1 MRIVFC
7 GVGAIGSTAATL
19 CRNLPAELA
28 FVDFDRVET
37 KNLAAQAF
45 VKQSVGRNKA
55 DALRLQLLNFSGV
68 SAEAFPVR
76 LDTTNVAALCD
87 GADLVVDCFDN
98 AAGRRALSAH
108 AREAGIPLVHAA
120 LSGDGTF
127 GIVRWDER
135 FEPDEEDRPG
145 QPTCE
150 GGEHLPLI
158 GLLAAAVA
166 RVVQDFVVN
175 RQRRDV
181 MVSLSGAT
189 TSWSGST

>member
-1 MRIVFC
+1 VRIVFC
-7 GVGAIGSTAATL
+7 GVGAVGSTAATL
-19 CRNLPAELA
+19 CRNLTAELA

-55 DALRLQLLNFSGV
+55 DALRLQLMNFSGV
-68 SAEAFPVR
+68 TAEAFPVR
-76 LDTTNVAALCD
+76 LESTNVAALCE

-98 AAGRRALSAH
+98 AASRRVLSAH
-108 AREAGIPLVHAA
+108 ARAAGIPLVHAA

-127 GIVRWDER
+127 GVVRWDER

-158 GLLAAAVA
+158 GLLAATVA

-175 RQRRDV
+175 GQRRDV
-181 MVSLSGAT
+181 MVSLAGAT

>member
-1 MRIVFC
+1 VRIVFC

-19 CRNLPAELA
+19 CRNLPADLA

-68 SAEAFPVR
+68 GAEAFPVR
-76 LDTTNVAALCD
+76 LDTANVAALCE
-87 GADLVVDCFDN
+87 GADLVVDCLDN
-98 AAGRRALSAH
+98 AASRRVLSAH
-108 AREAGIPLVHAA
+108 ARGTGIPLVHAA
-120 LSGDGTF
+120 LSADGTF

-158 GLLAAAVA
+158 GLLAASVA
-166 RVVQDFVVN
+166 RVIQDFVVN

-181 MVSLSGAT
+181 IVSLSGAT